1 VSILWIDSKLANLD
15 KLTKR
20 CLLAWLLLFSA
31 GLVEIV
37 FALSLKYNAGFTRLI
52 PSIITLVS
60 GGLSLFLLMTAIK
73 FLPVGTAYAVWTGM
87 GAVGVAILGIVLF
100 KESADLYRLVSISFV
115 IIGIIGLKL
124 TDNN

>member
-1 VSILWIDSKLANLD
+1 M
-15 KLTKR
+15 R
-20 CLLAWLLLFSA
+20 CLLAWLLLFAA

-37 FALSLKYNAGFTRLI
+37 FALSLKFNEGFTRLI
-52 PSIITLVS
+52 PSVITLLS

-73 FLPVGTAYAVWTGM
+73 LLPVGTAYAVWTGM

-100 KESADLYRLVSISFV
+100 KESAEPYRLVSISLV
-115 IIGIIGLKL
+115 IVGIIGLKL